1 MANMN
6 PNKHTEDRESEM
18 EERIGGM
25 ATGVAEKASEAAS
38 KVGDRAQ
45 EMASSAMHKAK
56 EVAGKAEERTDKAL
70 GSMGT
75 GMQSLAGTI
84 REKAPHEGILGT
96 ASSRLAETLD
106 SGGRYLEQQGIGGM
120 ADDLT
125 DVIRRNPIPA
135 VLVGIACGFLLARA
149 IRR

>member
-6 PNKHTEDRESEM
+6 PNKHNEGHKSDM
-18 EERIGGM
+18 EERVGGM
-25 ATGVAEKASEAAS
+25 ATGVADKASETAS

-56 EVAGKAEERTDKAL
+56 DVAGKAEERTDKAL
-70 GSMGT
+70 GNVGS

-84 REKAPHEGILGT
+84 REKAPHEGFLGT
-96 ASSRLAETLD
+96 ASSRVAETLD
-106 SGGRYLEQQGIGGM
+106 SGGRYLQEQGISGL

-135 VLVGIACGFLLARA
+135 IFVGVACGFLLARA
-149 IRR
+149 FRR

>member
-6 PNKHTEDRESEM
+6 PNKHTEGHKNEM
-18 EERIGGM
+18 EEQIGGM
-25 ATGVAEKASEAAS
+25 ATGVAEKASDAAS
-38 KVGDRAQ
+38 MVGDRAQ

-56 EVAGKAEERTDKAL
+56 DVAGKAEERADKAL
-70 GSMGT
+70 GSMGS

-84 REKAPHEGILGT
+84 REKAPHEGFLGT
-96 ASSRLAETLD
+96 ASSRVAETLD
-106 SGGRYLEQQGIGGM
+106 SGGRYLEREGIGGL

-135 VLVGIACGFLLARA
+135 IFVGIACGFLLARA

>member
-6 PNKHTEDRESEM
+6 PNKHNESHKSEM
-18 EERIGGM
+18 EEHIGGM
-25 ATGVAEKASEAAS
+25 ATGVAEKASDVAS

-56 EVAGKAEERTDKAL
+56 DVADKAEERTDRAL
-70 GSMGT
+70 GSMGS

-84 REKAPHEGILGT
+84 RDKGPHEGMLGT
-96 ASSRLAETLD
+96 ASSHVAETLD
-106 SGGRYLEQQGIGGM
+106 SGGRYLEQQGIGGL
-120 ADDLT
+120 AEDLT

-135 VLVGIACGFLLARA
+135 IFVGIACGFLLARA
-149 IRR
+149 LRR

>member
-1 MANMN
+1 MN
-6 PNKHTEDRESEM
+6 NNKHTEDHLNEM

-25 ATGVAEKASEAAS
+25 ATGVAEKASDAAS

-56 EVAGKAEERTDKAL
+56 DVAGKAEERADKAL
-70 GSMGT
+70 GSVGS

-84 REKAPHEGILGT
+84 REKGPHEGMLGT
-96 ASSRLAETLD
+96 ASSHVAQTLD
-106 SGGRYLEQQGIGGM
+106 SSGRYLEQQGIGGL
-120 ADDLT
+120 AEDLT

-135 VLVGIACGFLLARA
+135 IFVGIACGFLLARA